1 MENQTIAAISTPL
14 AVGGIGI
21 IRVSGTHAKA
31 VVKGLFHPVGKRTL
45 DTVSGFS
52 AIYGRVFDADGDIDE
67 VVVTVYHAP
76 KSYTGENIVEIS
88 CHGGIYVMQRILR
101 ACIHEG
107 ATLAEAGEFTKRA
120 FLNGKMNLTEAEA
133 VIDLITAQSG
143 QAVKAALSA
152 RDGVLSKKVA
162 SITKVLIEA
171 AGHLAAWVD
180 YPEEDIEEVTNARL
194 LEDLQSVYIQL
205 KVLLSSYN
213 TGRIIKEGVDTAI
226 IGKPNVGKSTLMNLL
241 AGFDRSIVTD
251 IPGTTR
257 DVVED
262 VIRLDDVV
270 LNLADTAGIRE
281 TNDPIELLGVTL
293 SRKKLISAGLVL
305 AVFDSSSVLGEDD
318 KELLALLSDRPSIA
332 VINKTD
338 LDKKIDVDFI
348 QKKIPH
354 IVEISALL
362 GEGQDKLAETIKE
375 VLGLHHI
382 DALAP
387 ILANERQR
395 AAVEY
400 AMAGVVDGISALKAD
415 YTLDAVSVCIDVAV
429 DRLLELTGERATNEI
444 VNEVFAHFC
453 VGK

>member
-205 KVLLSSYN
+205 KVLLSSYD

>member
-194 LEDLQSVYIQL
+194 LKDLQSVYIQL
-205 KVLLSSYN
+205 KVLLSSYD

-293 SRKKLISAGLVL
+293 SRKKLMSAGLVL

-362 GEGQDKLAETIKE
+362 GEGQDKLAATIKE

-444 VNEVFAHFC
+444 VNEIFAHFC